1 MQVFFFVQLRQSD
14 MSSSLK
20 VSNFAGNRVN
30 RDNIKLLIFADISRA
45 WLYGERT
52 WHHKCERQG
61 SNVNF
66 LCDWLKDFTQFEI
79 RQDCQPKKQ
88 KYFCPPKHKKFTS
101 KVAHNWL
108 GQQVF
113 IPASLCTSECQQK
126 IIKDLKQHKIFN
138 LCRYQP
144 SVVMW

>member
-1 MQVFFFVQLRQSD
+1 MQLRQSD

-66 LCDWLKDFTQFEI
+66 LCDWSKDFTQLEV
-79 RQDCQPKKQ
+79 RQDRQPG
-88 KYFCPPKHKKFTS
+88 KKFPKT
-101 KVAHNWL
+101 
-108 GQQVF
+108 
-113 IPASLCTSECQQK
+113 
-126 IIKDLKQHKIFN
+126 IKKL
-138 LCRYQP
+138 
-144 SVVMW
+144 